1 MKSVEAVI
9 FDMDGLMFD
18 TERLSL
24 ESWRLA
30 GRELS
35 LHIPTSVA
43 VSVIGRVWQD
53 IETILKKKMGPGFP
67 VETYRRCANIHYQ
80 RLISEKPFPVKPGLI
95 ELLSF
100 LSQDSLKTAVATS
113 SRCETADM
121 KLRAGGVL
129 EFFDAVVAGDQ
140 VANGKP
146 APDIFLEA
154 ARRLN
159 INPEHCVVLE
169 DSRMGIR
176 GAHAAGMKPIMV
188 PDLIAPD
195 EEMRSLTLEIF
206 PTLSDFLAYFRRYRG
221 IGG

>member
-154 ARRLN
+154 ARRRLEQDHGML
-159 INPEHCVVLE
+159 IVEVPRVDCLGTAAQTTRDAVVARHL
-169 DSRMGIR
+169 D
-176 GAHAAGMKPIMV
+176 
-188 PDLIAPD
+188 
-195 EEMRSLTLEIF
+195 
-206 PTLSDFLAYFRRYRG
+206 PTSHG
-221 IGG
+221 V